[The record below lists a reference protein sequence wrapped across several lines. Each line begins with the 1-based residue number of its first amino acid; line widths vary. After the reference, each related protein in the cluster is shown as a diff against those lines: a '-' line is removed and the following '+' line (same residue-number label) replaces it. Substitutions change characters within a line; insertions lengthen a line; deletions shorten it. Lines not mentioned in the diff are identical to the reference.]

1 MGAHVVNVH
10 NADAAR
16 RRRRRAFTMDGDR
29 RNSGRGSIIAREHRT
44 FVRRRTPVSNAHG
57 VRRMSRPR
65 GACIADAARAR
76 QRGRYARR
84 RFAMSRFPDTNRP
97 IDRETRPTR
106 LRVVLPTY
114 ASHVDRSS
122 RLLAQRVQNISA
134 TLTCAAITTAAI
146 LDSHSHDRPR
156 IRRVRERRHAGA
168 SLARLRRHLETSHA
182 NQSCVDRSMF
192 MTMDTMSDFD
202 KDGWE
207 HIQNVLSSEILMYY
221 YEDKRNFRFVDNIA
235 IKCIYWLRNSYT
247 KDIHVYC
254 I

>member
-57 VRRMSRPR
+57 VRRMSWPR

-134 TLTCAAITTAAI
+134 TLTCAANTTAAI
-146 LDSHSHDRPR
+146 LESHSTIATDQARTGATPRGSSRDRPA
-156 IRRVRERRHAGA
+156 ISRRRSQTGMREPHGI
-168 SLARLRRHLETSHA
+168 
-182 NQSCVDRSMF
+182 V
-192 MTMDTMSDFD
+192 
-202 KDGWE
+202 
-207 HIQNVLSSEILMYY
+207 
-221 YEDKRNFRFVDNIA
+221 
-235 IKCIYWLRNSYT
+235 
-247 KDIHVYC
+247 
-254 I
+254 

>member
-1 MGAHVVNVH
+1 
-10 NADAAR
+10 
-16 RRRRRAFTMDGDR
+16 
-29 RNSGRGSIIAREHRT
+29 
-44 FVRRRTPVSNAHG
+44 
-57 VRRMSRPR
+57 MSR

-97 IDRETRPTR
+97 IGRETRPTR
-106 LRVVLPTY
+106 LRIVLPTY

-156 IRRVRERRHAGA
+156 IRRVRERRHAGVN
-168 SLARLRRHLETSHA
+168 LARLRRHLETPHA

-207 HIQNVLSSEILMYY
+207 HTQNVLSSEILMYY

-235 IKCIYWLRNSYT
+235 IKCMCIGLEIHIPKIYMY
-247 KDIHVYC
+247 IVYNVLY
-254 I
+254 